1 MAEATTTRPRSARA
15 SSRPRYVQRFTL
27 TERLLH
33 WVHASAFLVLLG
45 SGLILYI
52 PALSTTFADRPLIKD
67 VHFYTAV
74 SWAGAM
80 ILIALL
86 GNRRAV
92 ARTIREVDLFDRDD
106 RRFLA
111 GRVHAPQGRFNAGQ
125 KMNVIVTAAFAT
137 LFFIS
142 GMILWLGERN
152 TNIRLGGTIYLHDAL
167 MYLSAVIV
175 IGHLYL
181 ALVNRSTRHSLRG
194 MVLGSVREDW
204 ARAHHAK
211 WLPPTPPAA
220 VATPSQTHAPSPRN
234 PAQSPPPNPA
244 DTTNEATSVRA
255 DRPATGE
262 PQPSSNPEAEA
273 TGHADCTQG

>member
-1 MAEATTTRPRSARA
+1 MAEATARPPRSTRA

-33 WVHASAFLVLLG
+33 WVHASAFFVLLG

-92 ARTIREVDLFDRDD
+92 RATVREIDLFDRDD

-111 GRVHAPQGRFNAGQ
+111 GRTHTPQGRFNAGQ
-125 KMNVIVTAAFAT
+125 KVNAIITAAFAM

-142 GMILWLGERN
+142 GVLLWLGERN
-152 TNIRLGGTIYLHDAL
+152 TDIRLGGTLYLHDAL
-167 MYLSAVIV
+167 MYLSVILV
-175 IGHLYL
+175 LGHLYL
-181 ALVNRSTRHSLRG
+181 ALINRNTRHSLRG
-194 MVLGSVREDW
+194 ITVGTVREDW
-204 ARAHHAK
+204 AAAHHSKWRQDALAK
-211 WLPPTPPAA
+211 PVAPPSNGHIPA
-220 VATPSQTHAPSPRN
+220 
-234 PAQSPPPNPA
+234 PA
-244 DTTNEATSVRA
+244 DVDQIGRATDSHQE
-255 DRPATGE
+255 G
-262 PQPSSNPEAEA
+262 
-273 TGHADCTQG
+273 

>member
-1 MAEATTTRPRSARA
+1 MAEATTAPPRRA

-33 WVHASAFLVLLG
+33 WVHATAFFVLLG
-45 SGLILYI
+45 SGLILYL

-92 ARTIREVDLFDRDD
+92 RATLREIDLFDRDD

-111 GRVHAPQGRFNAGQ
+111 GRTHAPQGRFNAGQ
-125 KMNVIVTAAFAT
+125 KVNVIVTAAFAT

-142 GMILWLGERN
+142 GMLLWLGERN
-152 TNIRLGGTIYLHDAL
+152 TDIRLGGTIYLHDAL
-167 MYLSAVIV
+167 MYISVVIV
-175 IGHLYL
+175 VGHLHL
-181 ALVNRSTRHSLRG
+181 ALINRSTRHSLHG
-194 MVLGSVREDW
+194 ITLGTVREDW
-204 ARAHHAK
+204 ADAHHAK
-211 WLPPTPPAA
+211 WLDATPAA
-220 VATPSQTHAPSPRN
+220 DAATPLVPDTPSP
-234 PAQSPPPNPA
+234 
-244 DTTNEATSVRA
+244 
-255 DRPATGE
+255 
-262 PQPSSNPEAEA
+262 
-273 TGHADCTQG
+273 